1 MKKNLLT
8 LLIILLAWNCG
19 AQDQPINIGHID
31 SIYSEILQED
41 REIWIHLPASA
52 KNSMFNDTY
61 PVLYLLDGDAHFHSV
76 TGLIQQLSTV
86 NGNTEIPEM
95 IVVALPNTDRVRDMT
110 PTNAESVET
119 SGGSAGFLD
128 FIEKEL
134 MPFIENNYPVANNK
148 TFVGHSLGGLM
159 VIDALLHRPDLFNN
173 YIAIDPSLWWDDQ
186 FLLKKADS
194 ILTKATFENKSLY
207 VGVANTM
214 NEDITYATLM
224 TDTTEDSRHMR
235 SILKFIGLVEDLKL
249 DDANFNWKYY
259 ADDTHGSVP
268 LITEHDALRFMY
280 SWFECACYRD
290 VFSGESSFTGEELVA
305 KFDEHFAM
313 VSAKMGFQA
322 HPSEYI
328 IHGIANWFSW
338 NDETEKA
345 FAFFNL
351 NIRNFPVSYH
361 AYDAMGDYY
370 IKQKD
375 RLKASEFF
383 KKSLELGAGS
393 ETKAKLSE
401 IEIEK

>member
-1 MKKNLLT
+1 
-8 LLIILLAWNCG
+8 
-19 AQDQPINIGHID
+19 
-31 SIYSEILQED
+31 
-41 REIWIHLPASA
+41 
-52 KNSMFNDTY
+52 
-61 PVLYLLDGDAHFHSV
+61 
-76 TGLIQQLSTV
+76 
-86 NGNTEIPEM
+86 
-95 IVVALPNTDRVRDMT
+95 
-110 PTNAESVET
+110 
-119 SGGSAGFLD
+119 
-128 FIEKEL
+128 
-134 MPFIENNYPVANNK
+134 
-148 TFVGHSLGGLM
+148 
-159 VIDALLHRPDLFNN
+159 
-173 YIAIDPSLWWDDQ
+173 
-186 FLLKKADS
+186 
-194 ILTKATFENKSLY
+194 
-207 VGVANTM
+207 
-214 NEDITYATLM
+214 
-224 TDTTEDSRHMR
+224 MR